1 MWLDHSIPPQK
12 LIKMHR
18 GQKINHFPGM
28 YHLAKKNFLCH
39 NMNKMYNVFPE
50 EYNFSPQT
58 WTLPA
63 GLPDLKAYF
72 VSLRP
77 QSEDE

>member
-1 MWLDHSIPPQK
+1 
-12 LIKMHR
+12 
-18 GQKINHFPGM
+18 M

-72 VSLRP
+72 EQHQNTTFIAKPESG
-77 QSEDE
+77 S